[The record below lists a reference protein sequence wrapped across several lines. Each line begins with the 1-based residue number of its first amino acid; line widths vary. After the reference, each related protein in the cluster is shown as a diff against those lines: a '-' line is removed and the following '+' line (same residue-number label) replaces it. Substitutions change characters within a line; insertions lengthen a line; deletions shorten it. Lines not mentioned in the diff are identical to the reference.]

1 MNKRIIEDK
10 IDYAVQ
16 DGSLFSALG
25 GALFIFIIIV
35 IFIYIIIFMIIFIVM
50 FIFSLSMWRLSLPLA
65 WHLLHQS
72 LRDPGAAL

>member
-25 GALFIFIIIV
+25 GALFIFNIIV
-35 IFIYIIIFMIIFIVM
+35 IFIYIIIFMIIYIFIIIFIDM

-72 LRDPGAAL
+72 L